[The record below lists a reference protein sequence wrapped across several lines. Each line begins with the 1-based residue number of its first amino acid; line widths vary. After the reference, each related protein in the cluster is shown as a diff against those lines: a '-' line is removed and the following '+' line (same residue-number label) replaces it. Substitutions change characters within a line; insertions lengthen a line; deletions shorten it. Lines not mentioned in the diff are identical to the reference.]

1 LRGGWREARVIRREE
16 VVGKLVVD
24 AGANVVGKVIDI
36 VIDQE
41 GRAQLLAEAE
51 VRRGSKTK
59 RLEFLIPHYYVSK
72 IGDVILLSAE
82 AEVKKR
88 C

>member
-1 LRGGWREARVIRREE
+1 VIRREE

-24 AGANVVGKVIDI
+24 AEAKVIGKVVDI
-36 VIDQE
+36 VIGQD
-41 GRAQLLAEAE
+41 GTAQLLAEAE

-72 IGDVILLSAE
+72 IGDVVLLSAE
-82 AEVKKR
+82 AEVRKR
-88 C
+88 

>member
-1 LRGGWREARVIRREE
+1 MIRREE

-24 AGANVVGKVIDI
+24 AEAKVIGKVVDI
-36 VIDQE
+36 VIGQD
-41 GRAQLLAEAE
+41 GTAQLLAEAE

-72 IGDVILLSAE
+72 IGDVVLLSAE
-82 AEVKKR
+82 AEVRKR
-88 C
+88 